1 MIYISLRNACRGC
14 LSHNKQHFDSM
25 DGETQFLRKGNKS
38 QSKPDRSKDGVNRA
52 LATSG
57 SVDVLKKN
65 TASTNSQHGGP
76 SLNLA
81 KLENETEV
89 FKVNTVSKSVSKTI
103 MQARQDKGMTQKQ
116 LATAINEKPQVIQEF
131 ESGKAIPDQNV
142 LGKLERTLNVRLR
155 GTNIGAP
162 LRLPK

>member
-1 MIYISLRNACRGC
+1 M
-14 LSHNKQHFDSM
+14 SHNKASYPDTMDS
-25 DGETQFLRKGNKS
+25 ETQYLRKGNKS
-38 QSKPDRSKDGVNRA
+38 QSKPDRSKDAVNRA
-52 LATSG
+52 FATSG
-57 SVDVLKKN
+57 SVDVLKKD

-76 SLNLA
+76 KLNLA

-89 FKVNTVSKSVSKTI
+89 FKVSTVSKSVSKAI

-116 LATAINEKPQVIQEF
+116 LATAINEKPQIIQEF

-155 GTNIGAP
+155 GSNIGAP
-162 LRLPK
+162 LRPPK